1 MINWIKQDGN
11 VSSPINPMS
20 KYSLITSTFGGAR
33 RISST
38 ITVEDTD
45 PFDAAEYVC
54 VAINI
59 VSEVMAQATLTV
71 YGK

>member
-1 MINWIKQDGN
+1 MINWMKQHGN
-11 VSSPINPMS
+11 VSSLINATS

-33 RISST
+33 GIFST
-38 ITVEDTD
+38 ITVQDTD